1 MLVVLDADDR
11 TCAGNYL
18 REAGQGGIVVQIF
31 VAQALEVLRSG
42 YQTYTVEKT
51 IDGASRSDECSAV
64 FEVVWSGSVGVLID
78 RLLSLYFYPSVV
90 FAATGNA
97 ISMATKAMNALEI
110 VFDTIKMK
118 TIVVKIN
125 VISVIYIYP
134 IEAQRGFERSANCL
148 NCCFFCS
155 VLYFGVQSY
164 CYFPYNLCSLPIKF
178 VNQWK

>member
-64 FEVVWSGSVGVLID
+64 FEVVWFGSVGVLID
-78 RLLSLYFYPSVV
+78 RLLSLYFYPPVV

-97 ISMATKAMNALEI
+97 IIMATKAMNALEI
-110 VFDTIKMK
+110 VFNTIKK
-118 TIVVKIN
+118 
-125 VISVIYIYP
+125 
-134 IEAQRGFERSANCL
+134 
-148 NCCFFCS
+148 
-155 VLYFGVQSY
+155 
-164 CYFPYNLCSLPIKF
+164 
-178 VNQWK
+178 

>member
-51 IDGASRSDECSAV
+51 IDGASRSDECSAG
-64 FEVVWSGSVGVLID
+64 FEVVWFGSVGVLID
-78 RLLSLYFYPSVV
+78 RLLSLYFYPPVV

-97 ISMATKAMNALEI
+97 IIMATKAMNALEI

-134 IEAQRGFERSANCL
+134 IGAQRGFERSANCL
-148 NCCFFCS
+148 NCCFF
-155 VLYFGVQSY
+155 VQFFTSGCKVTAIFRITY
-164 CYFPYNLCSLPIKF
+164 VASR
-178 VNQWK
+178 

>member
-18 REAGQGGIVVQIF
+18 SEAGQGGIVVQIF

-64 FEVVWSGSVGVLID
+64 FEVVWFGSVGVLID
-78 RLLSLYFYPSVV
+78 RLLSLYFYPPPVV

-97 ISMATKAMNALEI
+97 IKMATKAMNALEI

-125 VISVIYIYP
+125 VISVTYIYP
-134 IEAQRGFERSANCL
+134 IGAQC
-148 NCCFFCS
+148 
-155 VLYFGVQSY
+155 
-164 CYFPYNLCSLPIKF
+164 
-178 VNQWK
+178 

>member
-64 FEVVWSGSVGVLID
+64 FEVVWFGSVGVLID
-78 RLLSLYFYPSVV
+78 RLLSLYFSPPPVV

-97 ISMATKAMNALEI
+97 IRMATKAMNALEI

-125 VISVIYIYP
+125 LISVTYIYP
-134 IEAQRGFERSANCL
+134 IGAQC
-148 NCCFFCS
+148 
-155 VLYFGVQSY
+155 
-164 CYFPYNLCSLPIKF
+164 
-178 VNQWK
+178 

>member
-78 RLLSLYFYPSVV
+78 RLLSLYFYPPPVV

-97 ISMATKAMNALEI
+97 IIMATKAMNALKI
-110 VFDTIKMK
+110 VFNTIKK
-118 TIVVKIN
+118 
-125 VISVIYIYP
+125 
-134 IEAQRGFERSANCL
+134 
-148 NCCFFCS
+148 
-155 VLYFGVQSY
+155 
-164 CYFPYNLCSLPIKF
+164 
-178 VNQWK
+178 

>member
-78 RLLSLYFYPSVV
+78 RLLSLYFYPPPVV

-97 ISMATKAMNALEI
+97 IRMATKAMNALEI

-125 VISVIYIYP
+125 VISVTYIYP
-134 IEAQRGFERSANCL
+134 IGAQC
-148 NCCFFCS
+148 
-155 VLYFGVQSY
+155 
-164 CYFPYNLCSLPIKF
+164 
-178 VNQWK
+178 